1 MTGLT
6 QDIRFAIR
14 TLFRSPGFAAVAV
27 LTLALGIGAT
37 TAIFSFVNALLLRD
51 LPVEAPEKLVWI
63 SGAGSL
69 SYRYYEIM
77 RDDPSAFSGVAAT
90 AYASTGLTVADST
103 EQVQLALASGEYFTV
118 LGLRPTLGR
127 LLEPRDDSTD
137 APRVTV
143 LRHSFW
149 QARFGADPAV
159 IGRSVVLAGQP
170 FTIVGVAAPGFEG
183 LNTGAP
189 DQLWAPMSHYDVLKP
204 GGFPW
209 RSPDATWLQMFGRVA
224 PGVTVAQAKANAE
237 ILYRRY
243 GQEASRYRGD
253 GAETLRGQAIELEP
267 VKPMP
272 PYAVAQYSKRLKML
286 GGAVGL
292 LLLIACA
299 NLANLLLA
307 RGVGRR
313 REMAV
318 RTAAGASRVRLV
330 RQLIAEAGVL
340 GLLGGAA
347 GLFLAWNSS
356 SAIIKMLIGK
366 QAAFD
371 LTPDPTVLAFTLA
384 ISLVTVFAGALVP
397 AWSVSRVEV
406 APAMAGA
413 GVVGHGPS
421 ATAARGWFVAA
432 QLALCVPMLAGAGL
446 LLRSIDNLLHQDVG
460 FEREQRVQASID
472 PGGAGH
478 DRRSSVRLLDELL
491 ESLRKQPGL
500 ESVAFA
506 SSGALAQSSSNRRVS
521 SDDSDAEPVRTA
533 YVDVSEGYFETL
545 DIPVLAGRGLSDADR
560 PPSPVAVVVNQS
572 LAAALFAERN
582 PVGLTLRWDDKNV
595 FEIVGLVGDALHN
608 DIREG
613 TRPIAYLPFRQAMP
627 LKTRIYMRTAMDAA
641 AAGAIVREQVHRL
654 DPHLAVSGVQT
665 LDAQIEDRI
674 RQDRVVS
681 SLVTG
686 FGVLALTLTA
696 VGLYGVLAFEVSRR
710 AREVGLR
717 MALGAQR
724 RQILSLVFRQAA
736 PWVFCG
742 AIAGFGLAIAA
753 TRLLESFL
761 FQLSPLDP
769 WTFAAAMLVL
779 LLAATL
785 AGFIPARRAARVDP
799 MTALRH
805 D

>member
-6 QDIRFAIR
+6 QDIRSAIR
-14 TLFRSPGFAAVAV
+14 ALVRSPGFAAVAV

-37 TAIFSFVNALLLRD
+37 TAIFSFANALLLRD

-63 SGAGSL
+63 SGRDSL
-69 SYRYYEIM
+69 SYRYYEIL
-77 RDDPSAFSGVAAT
+77 RDDLSAFSGVAAT

-103 EQVQLALASGEYFTV
+103 EQVQLALASGEYFHV
-118 LGLRPTLGR
+118 LGLRPALGR
-127 LLEPRDDSTD
+127 LLEPRDDSVD
-137 APRVTV
+137 APRVAV

-149 QARFGADPAV
+149 QARFGGDPGV
-159 IGRSVVLAGQP
+159 IGRPILLAGQP
-170 FTIVGVAAPGFEG
+170 FTVVGVAAPGFEG
-183 LNTGAP
+183 LNTGSP

-209 RSPDATWLQMFGRVA
+209 RSPNATWLQMFGRIA
-224 PGVTVAQAKANAE
+224 PGVSPEQAQANAS
-237 ILYRRY
+237 LLH
-243 GQEASRYRGD
+243 SRYLE
-253 GAETLRGQAIELEP
+253 ETGWKDRESAIQLDP
-267 VKPMP
+267 VRPMP
-272 PYAVAQYSKRLKML
+272 PYAVEQYGRRLEML
-286 GGAVGL
+286 AVAVGL

-318 RTAAGASRVRLV
+318 RTAAGASRRTLI
-330 RQLIAEAGVL
+330 RQLLVEAGAL
-340 GLLGGAA
+340 GLFGAAA
-347 GLFLAWNSS
+347 GLFLSWTAS
-356 SAIIKMLIGK
+356 SAVIKLLIGE

-371 LTPDPTVLAFTLA
+371 LTPDPTVLGFATAVSLA
-384 ISLVTVFAGALVP
+384 TVFAGALVP

-406 APAMAGA
+406 APALVGA
-413 GVVGHGPS
+413 GVVGQGPRS
-421 ATAARGWFVAA
+421 TATRGWFVAA

-460 FEREQRVQASID
+460 FEREQRVQAYLD

-478 DRRSSVRLLDELL
+478 DRQSSVRLLDELL
-491 ESLRKQPGL
+491 DSLRKQPGL

-521 SDDSDAEPVRTA
+521 SGDFDSEPVRIA
-533 YVDVSEGYFETL
+533 YVDVSEGYFDTL
-545 DIPVLAGRGLSDADR
+545 GIPILAGRDLNDADR

-572 LAAALFAERN
+572 LATALFGEQS
-582 PVGLTLRWDDKNV
+582 PVGRTIRWDDKNV

-613 TRPIAYLPFRQAMP
+613 PRPVAYLPFRQALP
-627 LKTRIYMRTAMDAA
+627 LKTRIYIRTAMEAG
-641 AAGAIVREQVHRL
+641 AAGAIVREQVRRL

-665 LDAQIEDRI
+665 LDSQIEDRI

-681 SLVTG
+681 ALVTG
-686 FGVLALTLTA
+686 FGVLALVLTA

-717 MALGAQR
+717 MALGAQQ
-724 RQILSLVFRQAA
+724 RQIFGLVFRQAA
-736 PWVFCG
+736 PWVFGG
-742 AIAGFGLAIAA
+742 AAAGLALAIAA

-779 LLAATL
+779 LTAAAL
-785 AGFIPARRAARVDP
+785 AGLLPARRAARVDP